1 MVLFLHALA
10 SYSFSCRA
18 SLPDRP
24 VKIVMPIAPEGPPD
38 MIARLLIDKMGAA
51 LGQR

>member
-10 SYSFSCRA
+10 SYSSFVPREPPGRSKSSCRQ
-18 SLPDRP
+18 RR
-24 VKIVMPIAPEGPPD
+24 EGPSD
-38 MIARLLIDKMGAA
+38 MIVRLLIDKMGAA